1 MKEVL
6 GCDTEPAKLSFK
18 REIINLEFV
27 EQVGKIDIQNN
38 SQKRNK
44 MLLRHGKKLFNK
56 FRQVKEETISPKAKG
71 FEIDNNVKSGLTQEE
86 IKTLIASVAEED
98 TEPSEENTG
107 KTLVLSEKEMH
118 ELLSPIETSGMKR
131 D

>member
-1 MKEVL
+1 VKEVL
-6 GCDTEPAKLSFK
+6 GCNTEPAKLSFK

-27 EQVGKIDIQNN
+27 EQVGNIDIQNN

-56 FRQVKEETISPKAKG
+56 FRQVKEETISPKAQG
-71 FEIDNNVKSGLTQEE
+71 FEIDNNIKSGLTQEE
-86 IKTLIASVAEED
+86 IKTLIASVAEEA

-107 KTLVLSEKEMH
+107 KTLVLSKKEMH